1 MVDAYGFIDSKAC
14 WNSMFWTYVFHGQP
28 VGSDKT
34 IFFYFH
40 HYCRCL
46 NQIWSAHRY
55 NTVILAGLVSR
66 EIMQGNFLDIHTDT
80 SLTVLSCD
88 DQWRWKCIFSNR
100 FAWFWC
106 ISNNFSFCQG
116 FPAVLHLIS
125 PIAGQTGA
133 GCRHEELLYTSSGQR
148 TSKNLIFA
156 LKFGLLVSLY
166 LCNKHARFHWDILQ
180 TGPMI

>member
-1 MVDAYGFIDSKAC
+1 M
-14 WNSMFWTYVFHGQP
+14 TY
-28 VGSDKT
+28 
-34 IFFYFH
+34 
-40 HYCRCL
+40 
-46 NQIWSAHRY
+46 
-55 NTVILAGLVSR
+55 
-66 EIMQGNFLDIHTDT
+66 IHTDT

-88 DQWRWKCIFSNR
+88 DQWQWKCIFSNR
-100 FAWFWC
+100 FAWFWY

-116 FPAVLHLIS
+116 FPVVLYLIS

-133 GCRHEELLYTSSGQR
+133 GCRHKELLYTSSGQR

-180 TGPMI
+180 KGPWFKFDFLKILVGRGQENIGAAMFSSPQKLSTAHTGIKWLLDWLKSTVLL